1 MNFTDPS
8 LVTKLSSMY
17 IFILYLQTM
26 KMVLERRQEE
36 AMKRAAR
43 EKEISKV
50 KVNQQDIDLIVSG

>member
-1 MNFTDPS
+1 MNFTDLC
-8 LVTKLSSMY
+8 LVTTLSSMY

-26 KMVLERRQEE
+26 KLVLERRQEE

-50 KVNQQDIDLIVSG
+50 KVNQQDIDLIVSS

>member
-1 MNFTDPS
+1 MSFTDLC

-17 IFILYLQTM
+17 IFILYSQTM
-26 KMVLERRQEE
+26 KLVLERRQEE

-50 KVNQQDIDLIVSG
+50 KVNQQDIDLIVSS

>member
-1 MNFTDPS
+1 MNFTDLS

-26 KMVLERRQEE
+26 KLVLERRQEE

-50 KVNQQDIDLIVSG
+50 KVNQQDIDLIVSS

>member
-1 MNFTDPS
+1 MNFTNLS

-17 IFILYLQTM
+17 IFILYSQTM
-26 KMVLERRQEE
+26 KLVLERRQEE

-50 KVNQQDIDLIVSG
+50 KVNQQDIDLIVSS

>member
-1 MNFTDPS
+1 MNFTNLS

-26 KMVLERRQEE
+26 KLVLERRQEE

-50 KVNQQDIDLIVSG
+50 KVNQQDIDLIVSS

>member
-1 MNFTDPS
+1 MNFTDLC

-26 KMVLERRQEE
+26 KLVLERRQEE

-50 KVNQQDIDLIVSG
+50 KVNQQDIDLIVSS